1 MGVAHFA
8 PADDHNLHSRS
19 YLEAQIIKGLGGRV
33 AEELAFGSD
42 NITGG
47 AESDLVQVN
56 RIARHMVY
64 RLGMGGNA
72 GLLVYDPESPLSAST
87 QALMDDEVRALL
99 DRLHVRTTEVLRTH
113 RTALDALAE
122 ALLDRE
128 TIDGAE
134 VLRLVAAHGVPVT
147 APLTAA

>member
-1 MGVAHFA
+1 
-8 PADDHNLHSRS
+8 
-19 YLEAQIIKGLGGRV
+19 
-33 AEELAFGSD
+33 
-42 NITGG
+42 
-47 AESDLVQVN
+47 
-56 RIARHMVY
+56 
-64 RLGMGGNA
+64 
-72 GLLVYDPESPLSAST
+72 VYDPESPLSAST

-99 DRLHVRTTEVLRTH
+99 DRLHVRTTELLRTH

-147 APLTAA
+147 AALTAA